1 MAKLKWFDVSL
12 DVIKKK
18 IPIIGVDLANIE
30 NKTILYDMTR
40 ELKGK
45 MAEAKFKV
53 KIKDKNPCGEIV
65 YFGLVQNY
73 VRRLVRKGTSP
84 VEDSFFAVSKD
95 GVRLQVKP
103 LFVTRKKVV
112 RNIRKK
118 IRERGRELII
128 KLIENNNKDII
139 FDSIINYVWQKQ
151 ILTELKKIYP
161 LLICEIRRIEVK
173 QK

>member
-1 MAKLKWFDVSL
+1 
-12 DVIKKK
+12 
-18 IPIIGVDLANIE
+18 
-30 NKTILYDMTR
+30 
-40 ELKGK
+40 
-45 MAEAKFKV
+45 
-53 KIKDKNPCGEIV
+53 
-65 YFGLVQNY
+65 
-73 VRRLVRKGTSP
+73 
-84 VEDSFFAVSKD
+84 SFFAVSKD